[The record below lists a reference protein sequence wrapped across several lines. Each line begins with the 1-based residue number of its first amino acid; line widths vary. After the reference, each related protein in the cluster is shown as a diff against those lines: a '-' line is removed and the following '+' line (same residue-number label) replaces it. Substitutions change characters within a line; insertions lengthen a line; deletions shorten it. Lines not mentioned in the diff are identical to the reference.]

1 MRKGLGLA
9 LLAAALCLLLTGCG
23 GQKGGADTGASAPA
37 ESAQEGGPTS
47 AREPATPEDAG
58 DEDDGAAEGFD
69 GAADPTEETETPAY
83 ADNLEVNAQAA
94 ANFAR
99 QLQQVTADKGL
110 EALADLTFSWSM

>member
-1 MRKGLGLA
+1 MRKGSGLA

-58 DEDDGAAEGFD
+58 DEAAQRRVSTG
-69 GAADPTEETETPAY
+69 P
-83 ADNLEVNAQAA
+83 QIRRK
-94 ANFAR
+94 R
-99 QLQQVTADKGL
+99 QRHL
-110 EALADLTFSWSM
+110 LTRITLK